1 MSKIIEPHV
10 CVSSK
15 RFAANK
21 KLTDNGIFAGI
32 MMNPRIILDH
42 PLQHDL
48 YHGGVLDA
56 TCLSAAETDFWGNV
70 NVSKL
75 GNSVTGCGGFID
87 ISQETKKIIF
97 GGTLCAKSRVKIA
110 DGKVT
115 VLEQGTI
122 RKFVNQVQQI
132 TFSGRRAMEKSKR
145 VVFITERCVFE
156 LKKEGLTLVEI
167 APGID
172 MERDIFAQMDYY
184 PLIADDLKE
193 MPAMLFNEGLMG
205 LKEICM
211 HNG

>member
-1 MSKIIEPHV
+1 MG
-10 CVSSK
+10 
-15 RFAANK
+15 
-21 KLTDNGIFAGI
+21 LDAGI

-42 PLQHDL
+42 PVQHDL

-75 GNSVTGCGGFID
+75 GKSVTGCGGFID
-87 ISQETKKIIF
+87 ISQETKRIVF
-97 GGTLCAKSRVKIA
+97 GGTLCAKSKVQIA

-132 TFSGRRAMEKSKR
+132 TFNGKRAIETGKR

-156 LKKEGLTLVEI
+156 LRENGLTLTEI
-167 APGID
+167 APGIN
-172 MERDIFAQMDYY
+172 MERDIFAQMDYR
-184 PLIADDLKE
+184 PNIADDLKE
-193 MPAMLFNEGLMG
+193 MPKELFNEGLMG
-205 LKEICM
+205 LKEMWDSIT
-211 HNG
+211 